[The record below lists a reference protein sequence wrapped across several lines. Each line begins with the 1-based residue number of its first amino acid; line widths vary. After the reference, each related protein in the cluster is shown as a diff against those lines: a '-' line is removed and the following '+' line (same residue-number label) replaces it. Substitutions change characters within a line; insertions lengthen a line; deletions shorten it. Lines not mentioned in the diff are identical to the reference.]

1 MDEMRQRKEKLSS
14 EMKQIKIEAKENAAW
29 KDEFLEFSKQSQI
42 FLEEM
47 TVYLKGSK
55 DSKRVENLI
64 DEQKQLN
71 KTIKKQLA
79 DIENELEFK
88 RKKLL
93 LEKEELDRLH
103 HKKEDLNE
111 HWYVSW
117 RFW

>member
-1 MDEMRQRKEKLSS
+1 MSQRKEKLSS
-14 EMKQIKIEAKENAAW
+14 EMKQIKIEAKENAVR

-47 TVYLKGSK
+47 TVYLKESR
-55 DSKRVENLI
+55 DSKRMENLME
-64 DEQKQLN
+64 EQKQLN
-71 KTIKKQLA
+71 QIVKKQLT

-93 LEKEELDRLH
+93 LEKEELDQLH

-111 HWYVSW
+111 H
-117 RFW
+117 

>member
-14 EMKQIKIEAKENAAW
+14 EMKQIKIEAKENAAR
-29 KDEFLEFSKQSQI
+29 KDEFLEFSKQSQL

-47 TVYLKGSK
+47 TLYLKGSR
-55 DSKRVENLI
+55 DSKRVENLME
-64 DEQKQLN
+64 EQKQLN
-71 KTIKKQLA
+71 KMVKKQLA

-111 HWYVSW
+111 H
-117 RFW
+117 

>member
-1 MDEMRQRKEKLSS
+1 MSQRKEKLSS
-14 EMKQIKIEAKENAAW
+14 EIKQIKIEAKENAAR

-47 TVYLKGSK
+47 TVYLKESR
-55 DSKRVENLI
+55 DSKRMENLME
-64 DEQKQLN
+64 EQKQLN
-71 KTIKKQLA
+71 QIVKKQLT

-93 LEKEELDRLH
+93 LEKEEFDRLH

-111 HWYVSW
+111 H
-117 RFW
+117 